1 MTNSRFGWDN
11 KEFEV
16 IAWNFGLTDGLDL
29 QTQMT
34 LRETAESVYDEV
46 DDGVVYER
54 DNTTLLSPFDVPAVG
69 LAATVRTQVIREKLT
84 NIITLNVTSGAP
96 ERIDYVEAEF
106 KLSSDT
112 DWITLGTGQLGKFE
126 AVDLEDGDYDFRAR
140 AINTFGIK
148 GEWSELETPSMPLV
162 YLSHHLMSQAL

>member
-1 MTNSRFGWDN
+1 MGDNIRLTNTRFGWSN

-54 DNTTLLSPFDVPAVG
+54 
-69 LAATVRTQVIREKLT
+69 
-84 NIITLNVTSGAP
+84 
-96 ERIDYVEAEF
+96 
-106 KLSSDT
+106 
-112 DWITLGTGQLGKFE
+112 
-126 AVDLEDGDYDFRAR
+126 
-140 AINTFGIK
+140 
-148 GEWSELETPSMPLV
+148 
-162 YLSHHLMSQAL
+162 